1 MVANLVKRVIK
12 FDGSVENFDKEKIIE
27 SIIKAGGSRE
37 LGEKIANA
45 VENKF
50 HDVEEVTSTQIRRIV
65 LLELEKLDHDVKDS
79 YLFYD
84 RLVKGRITFEA
95 GKFLIIRKGSL
106 YLGKNVIDIGPGGLT
121 HLEEVKG
128 LIAEF
133 EEDMEVGGYR
143 ADLAE
148 RRSRVMIQAIKDS
161 KMKEEDKSIAI
172 KLVNDFRKKYGFSV
186 IE

>member
-1 MVANLVKRVIK
+1 MVKKVIK
-12 FDGSVENFDKEKIIE
+12 FDGSEEDYDREKIIL
-27 SIIKAGGSRE
+27 SIMKAGGSRE
-37 LGEKIANA
+37 LGEKIAKA
-45 VENKF
+45 VEEKF
-50 HDVEEVTSTQIRRIV
+50 RDVKEVTSTQIRRVI

-106 YLGKNVIDIGPGGLT
+106 YLGKNVIDMGPGGLT
-121 HLEEVKG
+121 HLEEVRG

-161 KMKEEDKSIAI
+161 KMSEEDKSMAI
-172 KLVNDFRKKYGFSV
+172 KLVNDFRRKHGFPV